1 MAMQIVT
8 GYTGTAHIKSAHD
21 RSRNAG
27 VVGRGSYVLSTGNML
42 AAKMQTANTLR
53 IVDGDLM
60 LQGTH
65 ATIEAGTHE
74 DLAIDNGTQ
83 GMKRNDLVVARYE
96 RLSGEPKTESVTLRV
111 IKGSPSSGAAAD
123 PDHVE
128 GDVLKGDLVAEMPLY
143 RVPIDGITPGKPVPL
158 FDIAPTIDALR
169 DSLSQTEDA
178 LESKTFPAM
187 TVEARSRAGACT
199 VRLRQDGGVIT
210 REGRPNVCARL
221 KVAPAVEVTA
231 LFGVQGN
238 AWGVAKVDRSGA
250 VSIFHLFSSGDLTW
264 DRLDVSLTFVIG

>member
-27 VVGRGSYVLSTGNML
+27 VVGKGSYVLSTGNML

-123 PDHVE
+123 PAHVE

-158 FDIAPTIDALR
+158 FDVAPTIDELR
-169 DSLSQTEDA
+169 DSLSQTPRVFCG
-178 LESKTFPAM
+178 SK
-187 TVEARSRAGACT
+187 
-199 VRLRQDGGVIT
+199 VI
-210 REGRPNVCARL
+210 RFNNGPLC
-221 KVAPAVEVTA
+221 
-231 LFGVQGN
+231 
-238 AWGVAKVDRSGA
+238 D
-250 VSIFHLFSSGDLTW
+250 LFSDSEFRQKFGRAFDHTR
-264 DRLDVSLTFVIG
+264 DSVSVMNGAYDAYAFPIDVVHSENRPGVVTVLVPTNHNSVVRVNYIVTLSR

>member
-27 VVGRGSYVLSTGNML
+27 VIGRGSYVLSTGNML

-158 FDIAPTIDALR
+158 FDVAPTIDALR
-169 DSLSQTEDA
+169 DSLSQRPWVTCGKTGGSGPLGQYEVNLTPPPWAPDRKPDA
-178 LESKTFPAM
+178 VLCEPMVLGSEEHAKLFYA
-187 TVEARSRAGACT
+187 TVWSIDSSRYMQLRLWRRDKNSFAGN
-199 VRLRQDGGVIT
+199 QGIT
-210 REGRPNVCARL
+210 CSW
-221 KVAPAVEVTA
+221 VAIWNP
-231 LFGVQGN
+231 
-238 AWGVAKVDRSGA
+238 
-250 VSIFHLFSSGDLTW
+250 
-264 DRLDVSLTFVIG
+264 

>member
-27 VVGRGSYVLSTGNML
+27 VVGKGSYVLSTGNML

-74 DLAIDNGTQ
+74 DLTIDNGTQ

-123 PDHVE
+123 PAHVE
-128 GDVLKGDLVAEMPLY
+128 GDVLNGDLVAEMPLY
-143 RVPIDGITPGKPVPL
+143 RVPIDGITPGEPVPL
-158 FDIAPTIDALR
+158 FDVAPTIDALR
-169 DSLSQTEDA
+169 DSLSQRPRVFCGSKILQFGGGQLCDLFTDSEFRQKFGRAFDNGRDSVSVMNGDYGPYDQPVQAMYAESRPGIVTVWAPRAHTGPCRVNYIVA
-178 LESKTFPAM
+178 L
-187 TVEARSRAGACT
+187 
-199 VRLRQDGGVIT
+199 
-210 REGRPNVCARL
+210 
-221 KVAPAVEVTA
+221 AP
-231 LFGVQGN
+231 
-238 AWGVAKVDRSGA
+238 
-250 VSIFHLFSSGDLTW
+250 
-264 DRLDVSLTFVIG
+264 

>member
-27 VVGRGSYVLSTGNML
+27 VVGKGSYVLSTGNML

-123 PDHVE
+123 PAHVE

-158 FDIAPTIDALR
+158 FDVAPTIDELR
-169 DSLSQTEDA
+169 DSLS
-178 LESKTFPAM
+178 
-187 TVEARSRAGACT
+187 RAPRVFCGT
-199 VRLRQDGGVIT
+199 KVLMFGG
-210 REGRPNVCARL
+210 GQLC
-221 KVAPAVEVTA
+221 
-231 LFGVQGN
+231 
-238 AWGVAKVDRSGA
+238 D
-250 VSIFHLFSSGDLTW
+250 LFSKDEFKREFGREFDNARDSVSVMNGDYGLYNQPVQVMYAES
-264 DRLDVSLTFVIG
+264 RPGFVTVWAPSAHTGGCRVNYIVVLAP